1 MKRFIF
7 LLLLLPTIIF
17 AANGNNIG
25 TQIVSSIASAT
36 SGWNNAFS
44 SAGVF
49 LFWALA
55 VINLVTT
62 FGFMAAKGDLDFGAI
77 VAKLLQIFLL
87 YGFWMMLLGTF
98 GLGWMKTIPKSFQ
111 QLAANA
117 TGVNFS
123 ADTLL
128 DQISVLYS
136 NLFHKMSF
144 FSPVESAMLALIGL
158 VAIITI
164 TLLVAKALTNL
175 GFTTLSVYMSS
186 LFFGFGVWDQTRNWA
201 INSITNIIRY
211 SAKYMGVLLVIQ
223 ITIGIL
229 NQAISAVDTDSGG
242 LGVLLIVSLIAY
254 SFAHGIE
261 SFIDAYFTG
270 FGGGENLA
278 GASLAKSMAAGAAS
292 GAMTAASGSISQVKA
307 AAAAASSDPMSKQSS
322 STTSTPNQGGQT
334 SKQGG
339 KGTSKTGNFKKNVA
353 HAAKMTGAGVG
364 AGVVGAVSG
373 TVKAATGFSTH
384 NAGQK
389 TGSVVGAMI
398 ASGQHQKNNEE
409 DQSDTGNNIEGS
421 ISDGG
426 SSSSYI
432 SGVPGGNN
440 DA

>member
-1 MKRFIF
+1 MKKSIF
-7 LLLLLPTIIF
+7 LFLILPIAIF
-17 AANGNNIG
+17 AADGNNIG
-25 TQIVSSIASAT
+25 TQIVNSIASAT

-49 LFWALA
+49 IFWALA

-62 FGFMAAKGDLDFGAI
+62 FGFMAAKGDLDFGSI
-77 VAKLLQIFLL
+77 MAKVIQIFLL
-87 YGFWMMLLGTF
+87 FGFWMMLLGSF

-111 QLAANA
+111 QLATNA

-128 DQISVLYS
+128 DQITVLYS
-136 NLFHKMSF
+136 HLFDKMSV
-144 FSPVESAMLALIGL
+144 FSPVQSAMLALIGL
-158 VAIITI
+158 VAIII
-164 TLLVAKALTNL
+164 MTLLVAKALTNL
-175 GFTTLSVYMSS
+175 GFSTLSVYMSS
-186 LFFGFGVWDQTRNWA
+186 LFFGFGAWDQTRSWA

-211 SAKYMGVLLVIQ
+211 SAKYMGVLLIIQ

-229 NQAISAVDTDSGG
+229 NQAIAAVDTDSGG

-261 SFIDAYFTG
+261 SFIDGYFTG

-278 GASLAKSMAAGAAS
+278 GGSLAKSMAAGAAG
-292 GAMTAASGSISQVKA
+292 GAITAGGGAISQVKA
-307 AAAAASSDPMSKQSS
+307 AAAAANSDPMSKQSS
-322 STTSTPNQGGQT
+322 GTTLAQAPGGQT
-334 SKQGG
+334 SEQSG
-339 KGTSKTGNFKKNVA
+339 KGTNKTGNFKKSAV
-353 HAAKMTGAGVG
+353 HAAKMTGAALGGGTLG
-364 AGVVGAVSG
+364 AISG

-384 NAGQK
+384 NAGVK
-389 TGSVVGAMI
+389 TGSVVGAMLVTGE
-398 ASGQHQKNNEE
+398 ANNDNDNNENNT
-409 DQSDTGNNIEGS
+409 SNIEGS

-432 SGVPGGNN
+432 SGVPGGND